1 MTKAISVDEFN
12 TFLDSME
19 ALDTGVE
26 ISPPKKL
33 MSKKE
38 WDTVCGDHVTMGA
51 DRVGVWL
58 VDSLKIRIPIDKV
71 TIHHG
76 GLGEVVQKSNKL
88 TGEFLGEAL
97 ETSIRSD
104 LDGVRTAFSVVK
116 ESMDGKRIG
125 TFLTILINAKMLGRG
140 YFDGITMETIRTIYD
155 YIMGLSAVSFTYED
169 FMDGECVDIDVR
181 KDFQCE
187 DLPMVNVFQRLKA
200 NFKGGGKIDTGFIP
214 FYTGKRWTGLQFN
227 KRTTTSFLTAPF
239 MKIYNKHADSMDPK
253 HFEFFKH
260 HHIKVPYDLWRVEYT
275 IKNKKH
281 LRHIGMGNRLCD
293 VLSTSQNVLNSGM
306 EQITNALFNPR
317 QRTCEALENLDISP
331 RDKMMVNALATI
343 ADCGKSR
350 DYAKKQILGGL
361 TGSNRT
367 KSTKY
372 LDGLFD
378 SYLRPIERFNAY
390 EQTDK
395 IFDVIGY
402 RF

>member
-1 MTKAISVDEFN
+1 MNE
-12 TFLDSME
+12 LM
-19 ALDTGVE
+19 DTGVE
-26 ISPPKKL
+26 FPPSKKL
-33 MSKKE
+33 PTKKE
-38 WDTVCGDHVTMGA
+38 WDAVCGKNVTMGA

-58 VDSLKIRIPIDKV
+58 IDSLKIRIPIHKV

-76 GLGEVVQKSNKL
+76 GLNSVVQKSSKS
-88 TGEFLGEAL
+88 TGEFLGESL

-104 LDGVRTAFSVVK
+104 LDGVRTAFAVSK
-116 ESMDGKRIG
+116 ESLDGKRMG
-125 TFLTILINAKMLGRG
+125 TFLTILVNAKMLGRG
-140 YFDGITMETIRTIYD
+140 YFDGITTETIQTIYS
-155 YIMGLSAVSFTYED
+155 YLMELEWVSFTYED
-169 FMDGECVDIDVR
+169 FLIGELVDIDVR
-181 KDFQCE
+181 KDFQCT
-187 DLPMVNVFQRLKA
+187 DPIMVDVFKRLKS
-200 NFKGGGKIDTGFIP
+200 NFKGGGKIDTGHIP

-239 MKIYNKHADSMDPK
+239 MKIYNKHADSMNPK
-253 HFEFFKH
+253 HCDFFKH
-260 HHIKVPYDLWRVEYT
+260 HHITVPYDLWRVEYT
-275 IKNKKH
+275 IKNKRH
-281 LRHIGMGNRLCD
+281 LRHLGMGNTLRD
-293 VLSTSQNVLNSGM
+293 VLSTSQDVLDGGM

-317 QRTCEALENLDISP
+317 QRACEALEALDIPP

-350 DYAKKQILGGL
+350 DYAKNQILGGL
-361 TGSNRT
+361 KGPNRT

-372 LDGLFD
+372 LDGLYD